1 MHIPDNTDL
10 FNRYD
15 AERQREL
22 DRLPDC
28 GYCDEPIQSEECYEI
43 NGELV
48 CPDCLDDNHKKRTE
62 DYVE

>member
-10 FNRYD
+10 FNRYE

-22 DRLPDC
+22 DKLPEC
-28 GYCDEPIQSEECYEI
+28 SYCDEPIQSEECYEI
-43 NGELV
+43 NDELV